1 MIFENYKS
9 AVYLN
14 LRNKDSFE
22 YLEKSWKYFFLF
34 YFLRGFRRRA
44 RPPGPSDTNLLT
56 GYCEGNFEYKIIF
69 VIFSRN

>member
-22 YLEKSWKYFFLF
+22 YLEKSWKYFFFVLF
-34 YFLRGFRRRA
+34 FQGFQKKGLA
-44 RPPGPSDTNLLT
+44 PWPFWYELANWLLW
-56 GYCEGNFEYKIIF
+56 
-69 VIFSRN
+69 R